1 MTYHYIFGA
10 TRWKRWTGSGDVRTA
25 RAPKGWDVSA
35 EIRDTHPITGKAFK
49 HSQWWVC
56 ETYVGD

>member
-25 RAPKGWDVSA
+25 RAPKGWDVIA
-35 EIRDTHPITGKAFK
+35 EIRDTHPHHRQGLQARP
-49 HSQWWVC
+49 V
-56 ETYVGD
+56 VDL